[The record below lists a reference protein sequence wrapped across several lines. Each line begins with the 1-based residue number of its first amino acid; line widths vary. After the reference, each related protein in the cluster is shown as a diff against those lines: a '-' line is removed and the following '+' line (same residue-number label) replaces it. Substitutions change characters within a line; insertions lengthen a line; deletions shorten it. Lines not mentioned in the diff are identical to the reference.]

1 MTEIKICG
9 IKDAREIT
17 YLNETNVSYAGFV
30 LYPPSKRYIKIEDT
44 GHIFDKLNQNI
55 RKVAV
60 TVSPDLKLIEAVEQ
74 AGFDIIQIHG
84 EIDIEILKQCKI
96 PVWLAVNLQK
106 QEEKQSKSQQEKPQ
120 QKEISQKEIEQE
132 KAEQKKAE
140 QDAWAEYMKYINCKN
155 VQAVLVDAK
164 DFGSGKTFDW
174 SSYDVTNQNHDATQ
188 QYTTTTQQTHNTA
201 QYIKTNYAS
210 FRKQLKQTN
219 KKFILAGGLT
229 PDNVKE
235 GIRIFTP
242 DIVDVSSG
250 VEGSN
255 GKDFDKITK
264 FVNQVRGGEQ

>member
-60 TVSPDLKLIEAVEQ
+60 TVSPDLKLIEAIEQ

-106 QEEKQSKSQQEKPQ
+106 QEV
-120 QKEISQKEIEQE
+120 
-132 KAEQKKAE
+132 
-140 QDAWAEYMKYINCKN
+140 WTEYMKYINCEN

-174 SSYDVTNQNHDATQ
+174 SSYTDQYVKTSYAT
-188 QYTTTTQQTHNTA
+188 
-201 QYIKTNYAS
+201 

>member
-9 IKDAREIT
+9 IKDAGEIT

-44 GHIFDKLNQNI
+44 GQLLDKLNQNI

-60 TVSPDLKLIEAVEQ
+60 TVSPDLRLIEAVEQ
-74 AGFDIIQIHG
+74 AEFDILQIHG
-84 EIDIEILKQCKI
+84 GIDIEILKQCKI

-106 QEEKQSKSQQEKPQ
+106 QE
-120 QKEISQKEIEQE
+120 I
-132 KAEQKKAE
+132 
-140 QDAWAEYMKYINCKN
+140 WAEYMKYTNYEN

-174 SSYDVTNQNHDATQ
+174 SSYTD
-188 QYTTTTQQTHNTA
+188 QYM
-201 QYIKTNYAS
+201 KTSYAS

-235 GIRIFTP
+235 GIRIFSP

-255 GKDFDKITK
+255 GKDFDKIIK
-264 FVNQVRGGEQ
+264 FVEQVRGGEQ

>member
-9 IKDAREIT
+9 IKDAGEIT

-44 GHIFDKLNQNI
+44 GQLLDKLNQNI

-60 TVSPDLKLIEAVEQ
+60 TVSPDLKLIEAIEQ

-106 QEEKQSKSQQEKPQ
+106 QE
-120 QKEISQKEIEQE
+120 I
-132 KAEQKKAE
+132 
-140 QDAWAEYMKYINCKN
+140 WAEYMKYTNYEN

-174 SSYDVTNQNHDATQ
+174 SSYTD
-188 QYTTTTQQTHNTA
+188 QYM
-201 QYIKTNYAS
+201 KTSYAS

-235 GIRIFTP
+235 GIRIFSP

-255 GKDFDKITK
+255 GKDFDKIIK
-264 FVNQVRGGEQ
+264 FVEQVRGGEQ